1 LFGIPNEQVRDFLRH
16 LWATDGSIS
25 VRSRGDRVGIYF
37 ASSSHGLARDVYQM
51 LLRVDLQPRLITV
64 DQGGGYGDGWQVV
77 LSGADVQRRFL
88 TEIGCH
94 GRRGEVVSIALDVL
108 SDRVANTNVD
118 TIPVEIVD
126 RIRHI
131 MHEKGVSAIDVRRDL
146 GSWQLQRRAP
156 SRSRVGLFAEYLAD
170 RGLSLLAGSDVL
182 WDTIVDIEADGEEE
196 VFDASVPVG
205 HNFIASLVFAHNS
218 GALEQDADVVVF
230 IYRHEY
236 YHPDDIEKRGT
247 AEVIIAKH
255 RAGATGTVEMTF
267 MPDFTRFAD
276 LGRDLA

>member
-1 LFGIPNEQVRDFLRH
+1 LFGIPDEQVRTFLRH

-25 VRSRGDRVGIYF
+25 VRTSGKRVGVYF
-37 ASSSHGLARDVYQM
+37 ASSSEGLARDVFQL
-51 LLRVDLQPRLITV
+51 LLRVDLQPRLVRV
-64 DQGGGYGDGWQVV
+64 DQGEYGYGWHVV

-94 GRRGEVVSIALDVL
+94 GLRGEVIPRAVEVL
-108 SDRVANTNVD
+108 SNRVANTNVD
-118 TIPVEIVD
+118 TIPVEIID
-126 RIRHI
+126 RIRDL
-131 MHEKGVSAIDVRRDL
+131 MSEKGVSAVEIRRDL
-146 GSWQLQRRAP
+146 GSWQLQRRSP
-156 SRSRVGLFAEYLAD
+156 SRERV
-170 RGLSLLAGSDVL
+170 RLLAGYLDDRSLALLADSDIL
-182 WDTIVDIEADGEEE
+182 WDTIISIEPDGEEE
-196 VFDASVPVG
+196 VFDASVPDG

>member
-1 LFGIPNEQVRDFLRH
+1 
-16 LWATDGSIS
+16 
-25 VRSRGDRVGIYF
+25 
-37 ASSSHGLARDVYQM
+37 
-51 LLRVDLQPRLITV
+51 
-64 DQGGGYGDGWQVV
+64 
-77 LSGADVQRRFL
+77 
-88 TEIGCH
+88 
-94 GRRGEVVSIALDVL
+94 
-108 SDRVANTNVD
+108 VANTNVD
-118 TIPVEIVD
+118 TIPVEIID
-126 RIRHI
+126 RIRDL
-131 MHEKGVSAIDVRRDL
+131 MSEKGVSAVEIRRDL
-146 GSWQLQRRAP
+146 GSWQLQRRSP
-156 SRSRVGLFAEYLAD
+156 SRERV
-170 RGLSLLAGSDVL
+170 RLLAGYLDDRSLALLADSDIL
-182 WDTIVDIEADGEEE
+182 WDTIISIEPDGEEE
-196 VFDASVPVG
+196 VFDASVPDG